1 MLNDPSAFAR
11 PRQIGGLFLLIG
23 TIVAISEQTDIWLVV
38 LFVGVS
44 VVMLEDRGVLMQTD
58 TIKLIATY
66 ALAFIVVVGGG
77 AILFVTRLDP
87 PDSLSA
93 QYGLLISGFIGGAL
107 TWAFTKESATQAT
120 RAAQATQQ
128 QTHTQEAHTDGT
140 T

>member
-1 MLNDPSAFAR
+1 VPYP
-11 PRQIGGLFLLIG
+11 PRQIGGLLLLLAAIIALTEG
-23 TIVAISEQTDIWLVV
+23 HDPIAIVAGAAAI
-38 LFVGVS
+38 
-44 VVMLEDRGVLMQTD
+44 VMLEDRGLLMQTD

-66 ALAFIVVVGGG
+66 GLAFIVVVGGG

-120 RAAQATQQ
+120 RAAQASQQQ
-128 QTHTQEAHTDGT
+128 QTHQQEAPDAHI
-140 T
+140 

>member
-1 MLNDPSAFAR
+1 VDNDLGALT
-11 PRQIGGLFLLIG
+11 PRTIGGLFVLLAAIIALG
-23 TIVAISEQTDIWLVV
+23 EHQDAVALVA
-38 LFVGVS
+38 GAAAII
-44 VVMLEDRGVLMQTD
+44 MLEDRVGLMQTD

-120 RAAQATQQ
+120 RAAAAATR
-128 QTHTQEAHTDGT
+128 EAHGGPPDGNT
-140 T
+140 

>member
-1 MLNDPSAFAR
+1 VTVP
-11 PRQIGGLFLLIG
+11 PRQIGGLLLLLAG
-23 TIVAISEQTDIWLVV
+23 IVALNERADVIALIAG
-38 LFVGVS
+38 FGAII
-44 VVMLEDRGVLMQTD
+44 MLEDRGFLMQTD

-77 AILFVTRLDP
+77 AILFITRLDP

-120 RAAQATQQ
+120 RAAQATQH
-128 QTHTQEAHTDGT
+128 QTQAGGEHYAGE
-140 T
+140 

>member
-1 MLNDPSAFAR
+1 VNGP
-11 PRQIGGLFLLIG
+11 PRQIGGLLLLLAG
-23 TIVAISEQTDIWLVV
+23 IVALNERADVIALIAG
-38 LFVGVS
+38 FGAII
-44 VVMLEDRGVLMQTD
+44 MLEDRGFLMQTD

-77 AILFVTRLDP
+77 AILFITRLDP

-128 QTHTQEAHTDGT
+128 QTQTGGEHYAGPE
-140 T
+140 